1 MSNASA
7 IELELIALKRKLDSE
22 KESSAA
28 LDENL
33 SHQYTLFTDFIIN
46 LSKACKGVD
55 LALDNK
61 LAKLRT
67 TFAQSEK
74 INEAEKLILETS
86 QILNK
91 FSLKKEQDIR
101 NLQSEF
107 KSAGSALQKVNGLPE
122 SFRRKLRTLLKE
134 NEASKD
140 TLAEYIPLLSQLV
153 GFYQAALKKE
163 NIATNSTGLL
173 NTPSDKS
180 SVTTEIPVDSDVVKR
195 FSEFLNKINVSRKY
209 QSQLLK
215 IKAELNEKMP
225 NKKLLSSF
233 LAAFDVIS
241 HDLTQERNTAKIF
254 LSTLSE
260 TLSTVQTAVQST
272 ISSQASSKLKHDE
285 LNNQL
290 QSQITD
296 MAKGLDE
303 ANSLIDIKVDISA
316 KLKSIASTLEEKT
329 ALEQSQQ
336 IELEGKLADMQDKVV
351 VLEQQGKAFEKRIK
365 EQQAKSLQDALTKL
379 YNRAAF
385 DEHFAKEIVRCQR
398 NKTELAIVVTDL
410 DDFKRIND
418 TYGHTAG
425 DKTLQVIANTFK
437 KHFEKEG
444 FIARYGGEEFVF
456 IFNNKSKDEL
466 LKKLNTLRESVAKLP
481 FKFKSDKVSM
491 TLSIGFTHINQEDNV
506 HIAFERADTALYQA
520 KEQGKNRVIYIE

>member
-1 MSNASA
+1 MSNSSA
-7 IELELIALKRKLDSE
+7 IDKEVIALRHKLESE
-22 KESSAA
+22 KESSTI
-28 LDENL
+28 LDESL
-33 SHQYTLFTDFIIN
+33 KHQYSLLSEFIIQ

-67 TFAQSEK
+67 LFVKHDSVDD
-74 INEAEKLILETS
+74 AEKLIVETS

-101 NLQSEF
+101 ALQAEF
-107 KSAGSALQKVNGLPE
+107 HSAGSALQKINGLPNDL
-122 SFRRKLRTLLKE
+122 RRNLRNLLKE
-134 NEASKD
+134 NETSKD
-140 TLAEYIPLLSQLV
+140 TLAAYIPLLSELV
-153 GFYQAALKKE
+153 TFYQAALKQG
-163 NIATNSTGLL
+163 NIANSSVGLL
-173 NTPSDKS
+173 HTNKTPHQNALL
-180 SVTTEIPVDSDVVKR
+180 VDRKVVKR
-195 FSEFLNKINVSRKY
+195 FSDYLNKINVSRKY
-209 QSQLLK
+209 HNQLLK
-215 IKAELNEKMP
+215 IQSELNDNMP
-225 NKKLLSSF
+225 NEKLLNSF

-241 HDLTQERNTAKIF
+241 HDLVQERNTAKVF

-260 TLSTVQTAVQST
+260 TLTTVQSAVQST
-272 ISSQASSKLKHDE
+272 ISTNAKCKQKHDE

-290 QSQITD
+290 ENQISD

-303 ANSLIDIKVDISA
+303 ANSLVDIKVDISA
-316 KLKSIASTLEEKT
+316 KLKSIASTLQKKS
-329 ALEQSQQ
+329 ALEKGQQ
-336 IELEGKLADMQDKVV
+336 AELESKLVDMQSKVN

-385 DEHFAKEIVRCQR
+385 DEHFAKEIVRCQH
-398 NKTELAIVVTDL
+398 NNTKLAIVVADL

-437 KHFEKEG
+437 KHFENSG

-456 IFNNKSKDEL
+456 IFSDKDKETLENDLNK
-466 LKKLNTLRESVAKLP
+466 LKNSVARLP
-481 FKFKSDKVSM
+481 FKFKNNKVSM
-491 TLSIGFTHINQEDNV
+491 TLSIGFTHITQEDNV

-520 KEQGKNRVIYIE
+520 KEQGKNRVIYLKE